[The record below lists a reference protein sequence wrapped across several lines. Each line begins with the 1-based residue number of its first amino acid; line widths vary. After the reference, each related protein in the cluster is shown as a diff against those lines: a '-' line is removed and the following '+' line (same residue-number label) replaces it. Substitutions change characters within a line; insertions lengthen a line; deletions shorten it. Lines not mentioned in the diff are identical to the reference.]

1 MHHSAAVRQ
10 IQRMSDS
17 RSIPADQLHQR
28 GRSIL
33 YAQTRALDAIIH
45 DLHLL
50 DPDMEKFAIRVPL
63 LMLQA
68 VGVSIHSV
76 LALTQRRDM
85 AIRDCFGITRSAV
98 ETAVNAAYIAV
109 GGESMAEQAVRHMRQ
124 KRWRDLSREA
134 HIGGW
139 RLSVSR
145 DVGLT
150 PDDLPGLPEALEEYT
165 NKKGREVRDWTAATI
180 EQRIDLVSER
190 CKRAGL
196 CFGAAVF
203 AIYRPSSELLH
214 GTYYGVNYFWQ
225 GSRDRPARS
234 RAAFDRLWLFE
245 HFVTLLSA
253 AFFSASGAI
262 DTMSDVFDL
271 AGHKKRQDEL
281 SQELSQFIDDMKQ
294 LDMAPAPPE

>member
-1 MHHSAAVRQ
+1 
-10 IQRMSDS
+10 MSDTNRTQS
-17 RSIPADQLHQR
+17 AELHER
-28 GRSIL
+28 GRAL
-33 YAQTRALDAIIH
+33 LRAQTRALNAIIH

-50 DPDMEKFAIRVPL
+50 DPDLEKPAIRVPL

-76 LALTQRRDM
+76 LVLTQSRDM
-85 AIRDCFGITRSAV
+85 AIRDGFGITRSAV

-109 GGESMAEQAVRHMRQ
+109 GGEPMADQAVRHMRQ

-134 HIGGW
+134 NIGGW
-139 RLSVSR
+139 RMTVSR
-145 DVGLT
+145 EVGLT

-165 NKKGREVRDWTAATI
+165 NKRGRELRDWTPASI
-180 EQRIDLVSER
+180 EERIDAVSER
-190 CKRAGL
+190 SKRAGL

-225 GSRDRPARS
+225 GSREQPARS
-234 RAAFDRLWLFE
+234 RASFDHLWLLE

-253 AFFSASGAI
+253 AFFGASGAI
-262 DTMSDVFDL
+262 DAMAAVFDL
-271 AGHKKRQDEL
+271 PNHGQRQDDL
-281 SQELSQFIDDMKQ
+281 AQQLTQLIDDMRK
-294 LDMAPAPPE
+294 LDDVVGEQP